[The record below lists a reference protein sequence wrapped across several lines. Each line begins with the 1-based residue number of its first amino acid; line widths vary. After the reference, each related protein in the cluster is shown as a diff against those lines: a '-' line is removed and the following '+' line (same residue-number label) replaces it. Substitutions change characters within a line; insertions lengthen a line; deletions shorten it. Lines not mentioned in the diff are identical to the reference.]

1 MATRPVMNL
10 ADRVAILILLVMVL
24 VATLTFRDYGL
35 GWDDY
40 THSEYGDLLL
50 RLYASGFADT
60 RALSFVNLYKYGGG
74 FDIGAALAAKVVP
87 FSLFETRRLVGA
99 AVGIIGLLATW
110 RLGRR
115 IGGPVT
121 GLAALA
127 LLATCPLYYGHM
139 FINAKDAP
147 FAAAMIVLLLSVVR
161 AFDEYPN
168 PSARTMVLV
177 GVAIGA
183 AFGTRILAVVAAPYV
198 AFGLIMI
205 AAADL
210 PALRGRASAKRLAH
224 FLVRML
230 PALVIA
236 YLIMALLWPW
246 SAVEP
251 LNPLHAAIY
260 FDSFFEKPWRELY
273 QGAAIPVTEMP
284 PDYLPRLFAYKLP
297 LLMLALGLGGLAG
310 MAIAILRPDTTP
322 KRRAGLFVIAMAA
335 LLPIAIAL
343 VSRPALY
350 NGIRHFI
357 FLVPPF
363 AVAGG
368 LAVCWVVGWLSKRG
382 RAAPA
387 GFAALFVGGMALPT
401 VDMVRLHP
409 YQYVYYNE
417 LVGGVPGAYD
427 KFMLDYWGLAFKQAG
442 EALRESVDARGEAK
456 PADRRWRVAVC
467 GPQRGPQVA
476 LGPDYETTADPRGAD
491 FVMALGT
498 FYCRTLDAPLVA
510 EIKREDV
517 VFARVY
523 DIRGRDVTD
532 LLVYRPP

>member
-1 MATRPVMNL
+1 MATRPVTNL
-10 ADRVAILILLVMVL
+10 ADRVAILILAAMALI
-24 VATLTFRDYGL
+24 AAATFRDYGL

-74 FDIGAALAAKVVP
+74 FDMVAALAAKVLP
-87 FSLFETRRLVGA
+87 FGLFETRRLVGA
-99 AVGIIGLLATW
+99 AVGLIGLLATW

-115 IGGPVT
+115 VGGPLA
-121 GLAALA
+121 GLVALV

-147 FAAAMIVLLLSVVR
+147 FATAMIVLLLAVVR

-168 PSARTMVLV
+168 PTARSMALA

-198 AFGLIMI
+198 AFGLLMI
-205 AAADL
+205 AAADV
-210 PALRGRASAKRLAH
+210 PAVGAREAAKRMLH
-224 FLVRML
+224 FVVRML
-230 PALVIA
+230 PALAIA

-246 SAVEP
+246 SILEP
-251 LNPLHAAIY
+251 LNPVRAAIY

-273 QGAAIPVTEMP
+273 QGLAIPVTQMP
-284 PDYLPRLFAYKLP
+284 ADYLPRMFAFKLALP
-297 LLMLALGLGGLAG
+297 MLALGLGGLVG
-310 MAIAILRPDTTP
+310 MAVAILRRDTSP
-322 KRRAGLFVIAMAA
+322 KRRAALFIVALGA
-335 LLPIAIAL
+335 LLPIAVAL
-343 VSRPALY
+343 ISRPALY
-350 NGIRHFI
+350 NGLRHFV
-357 FLVPPF
+357 FLLPPF

-368 LAVCWVVGWLSKRG
+368 LAAAWLIEWA
-382 RAAPA
+382 RARKPVLAA
-387 GFAALFVGGMALPT
+387 LAAIFAAGIVLP
-401 VDMVRLHP
+401 VSHMVRLHP

-442 EALRESVDARGEAK
+442 EALRETVAARGEAK
-456 PADRRWRVAVC
+456 PAGRKWRVAVC

-491 FVMALGT
+491 FVMALGV

-510 EIKREDV
+510 EIQREDV

-523 DIRGRDVTD
+523 DIRGRDITD
-532 LLVYRPP
+532 LLIYRAP